1 MSAVHP
7 SVTDAVERCATLLAK
22 ADQLANEAAMLEDRR
37 YQAQL
42 EVRNRDDVVVDQL
55 VEELGQREDELLS
68 TLTEVEQQ
76 TTDAM
81 ALVANHV
88 ALLESKITGFGAR
101 AASERYHQEAARRA
115 AAHPL
120 TPASEPW
127 DLVDQFVQLGR
138 QIESTALANVPVRGA
153 DEHFIGA
160 FTKAQQLRDLKRR
173 VRAHLESYYN
183 RWYDRE
189 VANAEAHGR
198 ERDRAMGSAVVHVNQ
213 AHEAWLRQWR
223 GEWQA
228 LGAAA
233 PTERHAN
240 GWRARHLEGRLSLD
254 RRAYQALGSST
265 DRAVLSKLD
274 GVTVRL
280 NDGMV
285 LCQGY
290 GDAALSLR
298 VLEDQLWLSLREVAD
313 VEHKVC
319 LCSAGTTL
327 DFDTSVMR
335 FVKEQPA
342 VTGGRV
348 LTDPATVAAALKEHI
363 AAMDD
368 ALQGKLVGYG
378 SVEEFNQRNGAKPL
392 AWRVLCVAHFPAG
405 FDERMTA
412 DLLRLLEQGPR
423 AGIRV
428 LVQSDQEGRAA
439 GYGTRADDLVRQ
451 VRSLP
456 QSFVVTADGPMRSAV
471 DQRILLGCTALSP
484 KQVSELVAAM
494 ATAAKRRSTA
504 SLDLAQMLPKE
515 HLQRCSTAN
524 RISLPFGINEEG
536 RVQSLE
542 LGDAVAQGSSHCAL
556 VVGPTGS
563 GKSVLLHDL
572 ITSALFRYGP
582 EELQLCLLDF
592 KEGTEFAPYAN
603 VRLPHLRYV
612 ALDSLQQFGE
622 SVLAQLVGLM
632 RTRAERFKEA
642 SAGGAHIANIAEYRA
657 AGHRMPRILVV
668 MDEFQVLFDCD
679 RDRKCAYRAAAHFG
693 ELVSKGRAFGI
704 HMVLATQTLHRI
716 HEGNYSI
723 AKASL
728 EELHVRVGLKCS
740 EREFA
745 NLMGQAN
752 MALCRQKT
760 TDARGS
766 AVFMEDYAHGR
777 PVGVRVAYLKPER
790 RTRLLE
796 HLASRYEGRDF
807 KPAYIFRG
815 TQEERVPLATLARA
829 SKEHQ
834 RVYVGQPVALGRN
847 VGLDVA
853 PGSSANL
860 LVLGEDQAL
869 LRCVG
874 NTVLAQVAANATMAN
889 QLFLFDGEA
898 LRAARED
905 AGALQRLADQGIKV
919 PRGMAC
925 AAANAFRVLPT
936 LREAYELYQRR
947 KEALAAGCEL
957 AHANDPVYVVIL
969 GYEQIDPLVCL
980 MEGRSVADYEVA
992 PAPAAVI
999 PDADP
1004 LQAMLDDLAGELARD
1019 DTPAAPTASVPPRQ
1033 MLRTL
1038 LESGHLCNF
1047 HVVLT
1052 CGSPAVLDR
1061 LLRTD
1066 LAPFNHRLVLPRS
1079 MGRSA
1084 LVDTD
1089 IDLRHVPDGCLLYT
1103 DGQHEAWLV
1112 KPFEVVGGGVR

>member
-1 MSAVHP
+1 MSAARL
-7 SVTDAVERCATLLAK
+7 SVTDAVERCVTLLAK
-22 ADQLANEAAMLEDRR
+22 VDELANEAAMLEDRR

-42 EVRNRDDVVVDQL
+42 EVRNRDDAVVDQL
-55 VEELGQREDELLS
+55 VSELQQREDELLA

-76 TTDAM
+76 TTEAM
-81 ALVANHV
+81 ALVENHV

-101 AASERYHQEAARRA
+101 AACERYRQEASRRA

-120 TPASEPW
+120 TPAREPW
-127 DLVDQFVQLGR
+127 DLVNQFVEVGT
-138 QIESTALANVPVRGA
+138 QIEVAALANVPGRGV
-153 DEHFIGA
+153 DEHFTAA
-160 FTKAQQLRDLKRR
+160 FAKAQQLRDLKRR
-173 VRAHLESYYN
+173 VHAHLESYYN
-183 RWYDRE
+183 RWYDAE
-189 VANAEAHGR
+189 MANAEAHGR
-198 ERDRAMGSAVVHVNQ
+198 QRDRALGSAVVHVNQ

-223 GEWQA
+223 SEWQA

-233 PTERHAN
+233 PAERHAN
-240 GWRARHLEGRLSLD
+240 GWRARQLEGRLTLD
-254 RRAYQALGSST
+254 RKAYQALGGAG
-265 DRAVLSKLD
+265 DKAVLSAYD
-274 GVTVRL
+274 GATVLL
-280 NDGMV
+280 NDSMV
-285 LCQGY
+285 ICQGS
-290 GDAALSLR
+290 GDATASVR
-298 VLEDQLWLSLREVAD
+298 ALEDQLWLSLREVAD
-313 VEHKVC
+313 VEHRVY
-319 LCSAGTTL
+319 LCSAGATL
-327 DFDTSVMR
+327 DFAMPVMR
-335 FVKEQPA
+335 FVKEQPQ

-348 LTDPATVAAALKEHI
+348 LTDSVTVATALKEHL

-378 SVEEFNQRNGAKPL
+378 SVEEFNRRNGAKPL
-392 AWRVLCVAHFPAG
+392 PWRVLCVAHFPAG
-405 FDERMTA
+405 FDDRMTA
-412 DLLRLLEQGPR
+412 DLLRLVAQGPR

-428 LVQSDQEGRAA
+428 LVQADAEAAVVGR
-439 GYGTRADDLVRQ
+439 GTRTDDLVRQ

-456 QSFVVTADGPMRSAV
+456 QSFVVSGSGPWRSAV
-471 DQRILLGCTALSP
+471 NGLVQLSCKALSP
-484 KQVSELVAAM
+484 KQVGELTAAM
-494 ATAAKRRSTA
+494 AAATKRRSTA

-515 HLQRCSTAN
+515 RLQCCSAAN
-524 RISLPFGINEEG
+524 RVSLPFGVNEDG
-536 RVQSLE
+536 RVQCLE

-572 ITSALFRYGP
+572 ITSALFCYGP
-582 EELQLCLLDF
+582 QELQLCLLDF

-632 RTRAERFKEA
+632 RTRAESFKAA

-668 MDEFQVLFDCD
+668 MDEFQELFDCD

-716 HEGNYSI
+716 HEGNYAI

-728 EELHVRVGLKCS
+728 EELHVRLGLKCS

-752 MALCRQKT
+752 ATLCRQKT

-790 RTRLLE
+790 RTKLLE

-807 KPAYIFRG
+807 KPAYVFRG
-815 TQEERVPLATLARA
+815 TQEERVPLAALAKA
-829 SKEHQ
+829 SAEHQ
-834 RVYVGQPVALGRN
+834 RVYVGKPVALGRN
-847 VGLDVA
+847 VGFDVA
-853 PGSSANL
+853 PGTPANL
-860 LVLGEDQAL
+860 LVLAEDQTL
-869 LRCVG
+869 LHRVG
-874 NTVLAQVAANATMAN
+874 DTVLAQVAANSTMAR
-889 QLFLFDGEA
+889 QLFLFDAEA
-898 LRAARED
+898 LRAADEG
-905 AGALQRLADQGIKV
+905 AGALQRLAGRGVKV
-919 PRGMAC
+919 PRGLAC
-925 AAANAFRVLPT
+925 SAANVFRVLPT
-936 LREAYELYQRR
+936 LREAYDLFQRR
-947 KEALAAGCEL
+947 KEALAAGREL

-980 MEGRSVADYEVA
+980 MEGRSVADYDVT
-992 PAPAAVI
+992 PAQATPA

-1004 LQAMLDDLAGELARD
+1004 LQAMLDDLAGDLAND
-1019 DTPAAPTASVPPRQ
+1019 AQGASAASVPPRQ

-1052 CGSPAVLDR
+1052 CGSPAALDR
-1061 LLRTD
+1061 LLRSD

-1079 MGRSA
+1079 MGRTA

-1089 IDLRHVPDGCLLYT
+1089 IDLRHVPDGCVLYT
-1103 DGQHEAWLV
+1103 DGQREAWLV
-1112 KPFEVVGGGVR
+1112 KPFEVVEGGGR